1 MQNLESKDKILKIFS
16 RVHCFN
22 QDQLPRYVNGR
33 LTHIEKHLLEQH
45 LVNCELCS
53 DAVEVL
59 QKAKFRPQYSSMNH
73 KVLHHIRTS
82 HHAAPA
88 YEVERY
94 QKRVEVTEKFLTYF
108 WSVVG
113 IAFVLGCVLMT
124 MHQVKKEQ
132 LQRALTQ
139 HVVPV
144 ARPDTNLTK
153 SVAAVD
159 TIAAPAVTP
168 KTDTIFTDD
177 KALYKSAMDH
187 YFHGDLEEA
196 IPRFTQLT
204 QDSTSSYRE
213 LAHYQLG
220 MCYKYTRQ
228 KAKARQAFKDLVN
241 LNGVLKRRAQIA
253 LLKL

>member
-1 MQNLESKDKILKIFS
+1 MQNLESTDKILKIFS

-53 DAVEVL
+53 EAVEIL

-82 HHAAPA
+82 NTAAPA
-88 YEVERY
+88 YEAERY

-108 WSVVG
+108 WSTVG
-113 IAFVLGCVLMT
+113 IALVIGCVLLT

-132 LQRALTQ
+132 LQRSFAQ
-139 HVVPV
+139 QAVPV

-153 SVAAVD
+153 SVAVVD
-159 TIAAPAVTP
+159 TIAVQAPAKDSVS
-168 KTDTIFTDD
+168 DD
-177 KALYKSAMDH
+177 KSLYKSAMDH
-187 YFHGDLEEA
+187 YFHGDLNEA
-196 IPRFTQLT
+196 IPKFVALT
-204 QDSTSSYRE
+204 KDTTSSYRE

-228 KAKARQAFKDLVN
+228 KVKARQAFKDLMN